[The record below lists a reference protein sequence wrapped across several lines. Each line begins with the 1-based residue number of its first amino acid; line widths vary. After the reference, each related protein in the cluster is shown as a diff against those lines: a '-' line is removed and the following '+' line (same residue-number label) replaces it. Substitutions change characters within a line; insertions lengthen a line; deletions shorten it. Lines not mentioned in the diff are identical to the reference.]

1 MGFAVEEI
9 LVIVGGGIL
18 WFLPLVVDPFGLD
31 LTEDGVQ
38 RTLDDLLAFCFK
50 AAPAGRVLVPL
61 STLVCFRQ

>member
-18 WFLPLVVDPFGLD
+18 WFLPFIVDPFGLD

-50 AAPAGRVLVPL
+50 AAPARRVLVPL
-61 STLVCFRQ
+61 SALVCFRQ

>member
-9 LVIVGGGIL
+9 LVIVWGRIL
-18 WFLPLVVDPFGLD
+18 WFLPFIVDPFGLD

-50 AAPAGRVLVPL
+50 AAPARRVLVPL
-61 STLVCFRQ
+61 PALVCFRQ